1 MTEIIKQ
8 LRQITGAG
16 VLDCQEA
23 LKESNDDLDK
33 AIEFLR
39 KRDKNLPTT
48 KGREPLMRE

>member
-23 LKESNDDLDK
+23 LKESDNDLDK

-39 KRDKNLPTT
+39 KRVKNLLIT
-48 KGREPLMRE
+48 KEHGLLTRG